1 MRVYV
6 NTHKPSPC
14 ALPGQ
19 LSGRRTRRLNVTA
32 LGYLA
37 VGQRVALGKVPV
49 ALWSRGGAEGEET
62 PPRRCHHLPPNPRTF
77 PKFYFHLISGAG
89 SSALEEGAPGLLPWV
104 PGSVPAH
111 PPHEDGGNSGWPG
124 TAGGWAGSVPWAPEP
139 LQKPNQDSERPEL
152 GRRSQTPALLRR
164 DASPSFPPAELTPRF
179 RDENCWR
186 SRCRGSG
193 GRTPSAGEFLLEY
206 LFRSK

>member
-1 MRVYV
+1 MRAAWPAERAEDPPLEC
-6 NTHKPSPC
+6 HCPW
-14 ALPGQ
+14 
-19 LSGRRTRRLNVTA
+19 LSGCGTE
-32 LGYLA
+32 G
-37 VGQRVALGKVPV
+37 GPGKGACGFMVPG
-49 ALWSRGGAEGEET
+49 GGAEGEET

-104 PGSVPAH
+104 PGSAPAH

>member
-104 PGSVPAH
+104 PGSAPAH
-111 PPHEDGGNSGWPG
+111 LPHEDGGNSGRPG
-124 TAGGWAGSVPWAPEP
+124 TAGGWGWVCSLGPGASAEAKPGLRTTRTWP
-139 LQKPNQDSERPEL
+139 QKPDTSTAQT
-152 GRRSQTPALLRR
+152 RRQPLLSPRR
-164 DASPSFPPAELTPRF
+164 TDTKVQ
-179 RDENCWR
+179 
-186 SRCRGSG
+186 G
-193 GRTPSAGEFLLEY
+193 
-206 LFRSK
+206 